1 MLELVRSRANSPVL
15 MPLGP
20 ALPPVPGREGLG
32 EGFSL
37 PSHHM
42 ADEGCGWISY
52 ARVLGAVRGHTCQ
65 LGQLYCAALGT
76 QSMRDVPVPHQLSN
90 GESSPCTSLG
100 LQNGA
105 SPVDNGV
112 GEAAPKL

>member
-1 MLELVRSRANSPVL
+1 MRSRTNSPVL

-20 ALPPVPGREGLG
+20 APPPVPGRKGLG

-37 PSHHM
+37 PPQHK
-42 ADEGCGWISY
+42 ADEGCGRISY
-52 ARVLGAVRGHTCQ
+52 VRVLGAVQGHTYQ

-76 QSMRDVPVPHQLSN
+76 QSGRDVPVPHQLSN
-90 GESSPCTSLG
+90 RESSPCTSLG

-105 SPVDNGV
+105 NPVDSGV
-112 GEAAPKL
+112 GEAAPRL